1 MRYLNR
7 REQAEY
13 CRERGLKITKSQL
26 TKLAHTGGGPEYQLW
41 GNQAVSTPE
50 KLKRGLTG
58 SSPHRA
64 DQPQTQKRRV
74 SFCRHRRAGGLNA
87 RHSTQT

>member
-13 CRERGLKITKSQL
+13 CQVRGLKITKSQI

-50 KLKRGLTG
+50 KMDEFIASKLTA
-58 SSPHRA
+58 P
-64 DQPQTQKRRV
+64 RR
-74 SFCRHRRAGGLNA
+74 
-87 RHSTQT
+87 STSETKG

>member
-13 CRERGLKITKSQL
+13 CRERGLKITKAQI
-26 TKLAHTGGGPEYQLW
+26 TKLAHLGGGPQYQIW

-50 KLKRGLTG
+50 WN
-58 SSPHRA
+58 SSHP
-64 DQPQTQKRRV
+64 
-74 SFCRHRRAGGLNA
+74 S
-87 RHSTQT
+87 

>member
-13 CRERGLKITKSQL
+13 CRERGLKITQSQL

-50 KLKRGLTG
+50 KLNAWIDGKLT
-58 SSPHRA
+58 SP
-64 DQPQTQKRRV
+64 RR
-74 SFCRHRRAGGLNA
+74 STSDAGTKG
-87 RHSTQT
+87 